1 MSWEEIHILNEFE
14 QLFTYEVPMHNRKVI
29 LLYHKKKNTQEKKYR
44 VFSQQASETLL
55 SFRERKEAS
64 SDIEVHKDS
73 ED

>member
-1 MSWEEIHILNEFE
+1 
-14 QLFTYEVPMHNRKVI
+14 MHNRKVI